1 MITFQKKLFLLIATL
16 FSFNF
21 LMADPCAMPENTIS
35 LDNGD
40 VWYNVNT
47 DIAGFQFE
55 VDGTTVSGASGGD
68 AASAGFT
75 VSAGGSTVLGFSF
88 TGSSIPAGCGTLT
101 QMTLAGDATALS
113 GIVFSDNLGAQVDV
127 TYYEVPS
134 DVPGCTDE
142 LACNYDET
150 ATSDDGS
157 CTYIGADEC
166 DCDGNV
172 EDCLGYCGGTAV
184 YDECHVCN
192 GSGINPPFCDCGGNV
207 VKCDRNIV
215 KCCKCCFCLIL

>member
-88 TGSSIPAGCGTLT
+88 TGATVPAGCGTLT
-101 QMTLAGDATALS
+101 TLSLNGEAYGLS
-113 GIVFSDNLGAQVDV
+113 GIVFSDTSGNGFDV
-127 TYYEVPS
+127 TYHEP
-134 DVPGCTDE
+134 P
-142 LACNYDET
+142 
-150 ATSDDGS
+150 
-157 CTYIGADEC
+157 
-166 DCDGNV
+166 DCASGIY
-172 EDCLGYCGGTAV
+172 DCLG
-184 YDECHVCN
+184 
-192 GSGINPPFCDCGGNV
+192 
-207 VKCDRNIV
+207 RR
-215 KCCKCCFCLIL
+215 L